1 MVVDWIQQA
10 LLIGAA
16 IVFAALAFGA
26 LSQRAGVPLLLVF
39 LVVGMLAGEDGPGGI
54 PFDDHETAFLVG
66 NLALAVILLD
76 GGLRTRFA
84 TFRAA
89 LWPSLT
95 LATAGVAITAALTG
109 ALAVWLFGFDWRV
122 GLLVGAIVGST
133 DAAAVFALL
142 KAGGLRLSPR
152 VGQTL
157 EIESG
162 ANDPMAVFL
171 TVTLIAAITRPE
183 AATPA
188 ALAIELAQQF
198 GIGLAAGLVAGELL
212 SRTLTLLRRR
222 GLLGDALQ
230 SLWLV
235 SGGVALFAAT
245 NLGGGSGFL
254 AVYLAGLVAGN
265 RRAGVGEDALRA
277 LDGLAWLAQC
287 GMFLLLGLL
296 VTPRHLVDSLAPALV
311 LALSL
316 MFVVRPAM
324 VAIVLPWFRFTWREI
339 AYIAWVGLRGAVPIV
354 LAVFPFLAGVPDAA
368 VIFEVA
374 FVVAIASLVLQGT
387 SVAWV
392 ARRLGVTLPPL
403 AEPLVRAPLDPFGPA
418 NQAFVQFRV
427 ESAGPLAGTEA
438 STIDWPRGARLVSVV
453 RGDASLAPAGA
464 GTLAPGDLL
473 GFVAEPAAEGE
484 LAQWFR
490 EDAAAAWHA
499 AFGDFAFAGDALLE
513 DVAALYGAALPPGEP
528 AGSTLAE
535 ALSRALG
542 RAPAPGD
549 VARVGGLHLSVS
561 EMEQGRITRVG
572 LRLPRT
578 RRPGN

>member
-1 MVVDWIQQA
+1 MDWIQQS
-10 LLIGAA
+10 LLVGAA
-16 IVFAALAFGA
+16 IMFAALAFGA

-54 PFDDHETAFLVG
+54 PFDDYETAYLVG
-66 NLALAVILLD
+66 NLALAVILFD

-95 LATAGVAITAALTG
+95 LATVGVAITAVLTG
-109 ALAVWLFGFDWRV
+109 AAAVWLFGFSWPV

-171 TVTLIAAITRPE
+171 TVTLIAAITRPQE
-183 AATPA
+183 ATVA
-188 ALAIELAQQF
+188 ALVLELARQF
-198 GIGLAAGLVAGELL
+198 GIGLVAGLLAGEVL
-212 SRTLTLLRRR
+212 SRTLMLLRRR

-235 SGGVALFAAT
+235 SGGVVAFAAT
-245 NLGGGSGFL
+245 NLLHGSGFL
-254 AVYLAGLVAGN
+254 AVYVAGLVAGN
-265 RRAGVGEDALRA
+265 RRAGVGEDALRV
-277 LDGLAWLAQC
+277 LDGLAWLSQC

-296 VTPRHLVDSLAPALV
+296 VTPRYLVDSLPSATA
-311 LALSL
+311 LALLL
-316 MFVVRPAM
+316 MFVLRPAM
-324 VAIVLPWFRFTWREI
+324 VAMVLPWFRFAWREI

-354 LAVFPFLAGVPDAA
+354 LAVFPYFAGMADAA

-374 FVVAIASLVLQGT
+374 FVVAIASLLLQGT
-387 SVAWV
+387 TV
-392 ARRLGVTLPPL
+392 ARMARLLRVTLPPL
-403 AEPLVRAPLDPFGPA
+403 AEPSVRAPLDPLG
-418 NQAFVQFRV
+418 QVHGAFVQFRV
-427 ESAGPLAGTEA
+427 EAAAPLVGVDARR
-438 STIDWPRGARLVSVV
+438 IDWPAGARPVDVV
-453 RGDASLAPAGA
+453 RGDASLTPADA
-464 GTLAPGDLL
+464 GPLLPGDRV
-473 GFVAEPAAEGE
+473 GFVASPAAEAE

-499 AFGDFAFAGDALLE
+499 AFGDFELDGDARLAE
-513 DVAALYGAALPPGEP
+513 VAAVYGAPSPPAEL
-528 AGSTLAE
+528 AESTLAE
-535 ALSRALG
+535 ALRRALG

-549 VARVGGLHLSVS
+549 VAVVGGLRLSVS
-561 EMEQGRITRVG
+561 EMERGRITRVG
-572 LRLPRT
+572 LRLPRSRST
-578 RRPGN
+578 PA

>member
-1 MVVDWIQQA
+1 MDWIQQG
-10 LLIGAA
+10 LLIGASV
-16 IVFAALAFGA
+16 VFAALAFGA

-76 GGLRTRFA
+76 GGLRTRIA

-95 LATAGVAITAALTG
+95 LATVGVAITAGLTG
-109 ALAVWLFGFDWRV
+109 AAAVWLFGFDWPV

-171 TVTLIAAITRPE
+171 TVTLIAAVTRPQE
-183 AATPA
+183 ATAV
-188 ALAIELAQQF
+188 ALALDLARQF
-198 GIGLAAGLVAGELL
+198 GVGLVAGLAGGEGL
-212 SRTLTLLRRR
+212 SRTLAFLRRR

-235 SGGVALFAAT
+235 SGGVAVFAAT
-245 NLGGGSGFL
+245 NLLGGSGFL
-254 AVYLAGLVAGN
+254 AVYVAGLVAGN
-265 RRAGVGEDALRA
+265 RRAGVGEDTLRA

-296 VTPRHLVDSLAPALV
+296 VTPRNLVDSLAPALV
-311 LALSL
+311 LSL
-316 MFVVRPAM
+316 LLMLVLRPAM
-324 VAIVLPWFRFTWREI
+324 VAVVLPWFRFSWREI
-339 AYIAWVGLRGAVPIV
+339 AYIGWVGLRGAVPIV

-368 VIFEVA
+368 VIFEIA
-374 FVVAIASLVLQGT
+374 FVVAIASLLLQGT
-387 SVAWV
+387 TV
-392 ARRLGVTLPPL
+392 ARMARALRVTLPTL
-403 AEPLVRAPLDPFGPA
+403 AEPTVHAPLDPLGPA
-418 NQAFVQFRV
+418 HDAFVQFRV
-427 ESAGPLAGTEA
+427 APAAPLAGVNAGSVDWPAGARPVNVVRGDRSMPPHEAGPLAPCDMVGF
-438 STIDWPRGARLVSVV
+438 I
-453 RGDASLAPAGA
+453 AG
-464 GTLAPGDLL
+464 
-473 GFVAEPAAEGE
+473 PAAEAE

-499 AFGDFAFAGDALLE
+499 AFGDFELDGDALLA
-513 DVAALYGAALPPGEP
+513 DVAALYGATVPTGLGGDA
-528 AGSTLAE
+528 TLAD
-535 ALSRALG
+535 ALRRVLG
-542 RAPAPGD
+542 RAPAPVD
-549 VARVGGLHLSVS
+549 VAVVGGLRLSVS
-561 EMEQGRITRVG
+561 EMAQGRITRVG

-578 RRPGN
+578 RSSAA

>member
-1 MVVDWIQQA
+1 MDWIQQA

-16 IVFAALAFGA
+16 IVFGALAFGA

-54 PFDDHETAFLVG
+54 MFDDHETAFLVG

-76 GGLRTRFA
+76 GGLRTRIA

-89 LWPSLT
+89 LWPSLA
-95 LATAGVAITAALTG
+95 LATVGVAITAVLTG
-109 ALAVWLFGFDWRV
+109 AAAVWLFGFGWPV

-171 TVTLIAAITRPE
+171 TVTLIAAITRPQE
-183 AATPA
+183 ATAA
-188 ALAIELAQQF
+188 ALALELAQQF
-198 GIGLAAGLVAGELL
+198 GVGLAAGLAGGEAL

-245 NLGGGSGFL
+245 NLLGGSGFL
-254 AVYLAGLVAGN
+254 AVYVAGLVAGN
-265 RRAGVGEDALRA
+265 RRTGVGEDTLRA

-296 VTPRHLVDSLAPALV
+296 VTPRYLVDSLAPALT
-311 LALSL
+311 LALLL

-324 VAIVLPWFRFTWREI
+324 VAVVLPWFRFSWREI
-339 AYIAWVGLRGAVPIV
+339 AFIGWVGLRGAVPIV
-354 LAVFPFLAGVPDAA
+354 LAVFPFLAGVADAA
-368 VIFEVA
+368 AIFEIA
-374 FVVAIASLVLQGT
+374 FVVAIASLLLQGT
-387 SVAWV
+387 TV
-392 ARRLGVTLPPL
+392 ARMARLLRVTLPPL
-403 AEPLVRAPLDPFGPA
+403 ADPSVRAPLDPLGPA
-418 NQAFVQFRV
+418 DAAFVQFRV
-427 ESAGPLAGTEA
+427 EPAAPLLGVDAR
-438 STIDWPRGARLVSVV
+438 SIDWPAGARLVNVV
-453 RGDASLAPAGA
+453 RGGASLPTGEAGRLAA
-464 GTLAPGDLL
+464 GDQA
-473 GFVAEPAAEGE
+473 GFIANPAAEAE

-490 EDAAAAWHA
+490 EDAAAAWHQ
-499 AFGDFAFAGDALLE
+499 AFGDFEFDGDARFG
-513 DVAALYGAALPPGEP
+513 DVAAVYAATAPPDGL
-528 AGSTLAE
+528 AAATLAE
-535 ALSRALG
+535 AMERALG
-542 RAPAPGD
+542 RVPAPGD
-549 VARVGGLHLSVS
+549 VADVGGLRLSVS
-561 EMEQGRITRVG
+561 EMARGRITRVG

-578 RRPGN
+578 R

>member
-1 MVVDWIQQA
+1 MDWIQQS
-10 LLIGAA
+10 LLVGAA
-16 IVFAALAFGA
+16 IVFGALAFGA

-39 LVVGMLAGEDGPGGI
+39 LVVGMLAGEDGPGRI
-54 PFDDHETAFLVG
+54 QFDDHETAFLVG

-76 GGLRTRFA
+76 GGLRTRIA

-95 LATAGVAITAALTG
+95 LATVGVAITAVLTG
-109 ALAVWLFGFDWRV
+109 AAAAWLFGFGWPV

-171 TVTLIAAITRPE
+171 TVTLIAAITRPHE
-183 AATPA
+183 ATTV
-188 ALAIELAQQF
+188 ALALDLAQQF
-198 GIGLAAGLVAGELL
+198 GVGLAAGLAGGEGL

-235 SGGVALFAAT
+235 SGGVAVFAAT
-245 NLGGGSGFL
+245 NLLGGSGFL
-254 AVYLAGLVAGN
+254 AVYVAGLVAGN
-265 RRAGVGEDALRA
+265 RRVGVGEDALRA

-296 VTPRHLVDSLAPALV
+296 VTPRNLVDSLTPALV
-311 LALSL
+311 LALLL

-324 VAIVLPWFRFTWREI
+324 VAIVLPWFRFSWREI
-339 AYIAWVGLRGAVPIV
+339 CYIAWVGLRGAVPIV
-354 LAVFPFLAGVPDAA
+354 LAVFPFLAGVPDAT
-368 VIFEVA
+368 VIFEIA
-374 FVVAIASLVLQGT
+374 FVVAIASLLLQGT
-387 SVAWV
+387 TVAHV
-392 ARRLGVTLPPL
+392 ARLLRVTLPPL
-403 AEPLVRAPLDPFGPA
+403 AEPSVRAPLDPLGPA
-418 NQAFVQFRV
+418 DAAFVQFRV
-427 ESAGPLAGTEA
+427 EAAAPLLGV
-438 STIDWPRGARLVSVV
+438 DARSI
-453 RGDASLAPAGA
+453 GWPAGA
-464 GTLAPGDLL
+464 RPVNVVRDGASLPPAEAGRLAAGDHV
-473 GFVAEPAAEGE
+473 GFIADPAAEAE

-490 EDAAAAWHA
+490 EDAAAAWHR
-499 AFGDFAFAGDALLE
+499 AFGDFEFDGDARFG
-513 DVAALYGAALPPGEP
+513 DVAAVYGATAPPDSL
-528 AGSTLAE
+528 AAATLAE
-535 ALSRALG
+535 AVERALG
-542 RAPAPGD
+542 RVPAPGD
-549 VARVGGLHLSVS
+549 VADVGGLRLSVS
-561 EMEQGRITRVG
+561 EMERGRITRVG

-578 RRPGN
+578 R

>member
-1 MVVDWIQQA
+1 MDWIQQA

-16 IVFAALAFGA
+16 IVFGALAFGA

-54 PFDDHETAFLVG
+54 MFDDHETAFLVG

-76 GGLRTRFA
+76 GGLRTRIA

-89 LWPSLT
+89 LWPSLA
-95 LATAGVAITAALTG
+95 LATVGVAITAVLTG
-109 ALAVWLFGFDWRV
+109 AAAVWLFGFGWPV

-171 TVTLIAAITRPE
+171 TVTLIAAITRPQE
-183 AATPA
+183 ATAV
-188 ALAIELAQQF
+188 ALALELAQQF
-198 GIGLAAGLVAGELL
+198 GVGLAAGLAGGEAL

-245 NLGGGSGFL
+245 NLLGGSGFL
-254 AVYLAGLVAGN
+254 AVYVAGLVAGN
-265 RRAGVGEDALRA
+265 RRTGVGEDTLRA

-296 VTPRHLVDSLAPALV
+296 VTPRYLVDSLAPALT
-311 LALSL
+311 LALLL

-324 VAIVLPWFRFTWREI
+324 VAAVLPWFRFSWREI
-339 AYIAWVGLRGAVPIV
+339 AFIGWVGLRGAVPIV
-354 LAVFPFLAGVPDAA
+354 LAVFPFLAGVADAA
-368 VIFEVA
+368 TIFEIA
-374 FVVAIASLVLQGT
+374 FVVAIASLLLQGT
-387 SVAWV
+387 TV
-392 ARRLGVTLPPL
+392 ARMARLLGVTLPPL
-403 AEPLVRAPLDPFGPA
+403 ADPSVRAPLDPLGPA
-418 NQAFVQFRV
+418 DAAFVQFRV
-427 ESAGPLAGTEA
+427 EPAAPLLGVDAR
-438 STIDWPRGARLVSVV
+438 SIDWPAGARLVNVV
-453 RGDASLAPAGA
+453 RGGASLPAGEA
-464 GTLAPGDLL
+464 GRLAAGDQA
-473 GFVAEPAAEGE
+473 GFIANPAAEAE

-490 EDAAAAWHA
+490 EDAAAAWHQ
-499 AFGDFAFAGDALLE
+499 AFGDFEFDGDARFG
-513 DVAALYGAALPPGEP
+513 DVAAVYAATAPPDGL
-528 AGSTLAE
+528 AAATLAE
-535 ALSRALG
+535 AMERALG
-542 RAPAPGD
+542 RVPAPGD
-549 VARVGGLHLSVS
+549 VADVGGLRLSVS
-561 EMEQGRITRVG
+561 EMARGRITRVG

-578 RRPGN
+578 R

>member
-1 MVVDWIQQA
+1 MDWIQQA

-16 IVFAALAFGA
+16 IVFGALAFGA

-54 PFDDHETAFLVG
+54 MFDDHETAFLVG

-76 GGLRTRFA
+76 GGLRTRIA

-89 LWPSLT
+89 LWPSLA
-95 LATAGVAITAALTG
+95 LATVGVAITAVLTG
-109 ALAVWLFGFDWRV
+109 AAAVWLFGFGWPV

-171 TVTLIAAITRPE
+171 TVTLIAAITRPQE
-183 AATPA
+183 ATAA
-188 ALAIELAQQF
+188 ALALELAQQF
-198 GIGLAAGLVAGELL
+198 GVGLAAGLAGGEAL

-245 NLGGGSGFL
+245 NLLGGSGFL
-254 AVYLAGLVAGN
+254 AVYVAGLVAGN
-265 RRAGVGEDALRA
+265 RRTGVGEDTLRA

-296 VTPRHLVDSLAPALV
+296 VTPRYLVDSLAPALT
-311 LALSL
+311 LALLL

-324 VAIVLPWFRFTWREI
+324 VAVVLPWFRFSWREI
-339 AYIAWVGLRGAVPIV
+339 AFIGWVGLRGAVPIV
-354 LAVFPFLAGVPDAA
+354 LAVFPFLAGVADAA
-368 VIFEVA
+368 TIFEIA
-374 FVVAIASLVLQGT
+374 FVVAIASLLLQGT
-387 SVAWV
+387 TV
-392 ARRLGVTLPPL
+392 ARMARLLGVTLPPL
-403 AEPLVRAPLDPFGPA
+403 ADPSVRAPLDPLGPA
-418 NQAFVQFRV
+418 DAAFVQFRV
-427 ESAGPLAGTEA
+427 EPAAPLLGVDAR
-438 STIDWPRGARLVSVV
+438 SIDWPAGARLVNVV
-453 RGDASLAPAGA
+453 RGGASLPAGEA
-464 GTLAPGDLL
+464 GRLAAGDQA
-473 GFVAEPAAEGE
+473 GFIANPAAEAE

-490 EDAAAAWHA
+490 EDAAAAWHQ
-499 AFGDFAFAGDALLE
+499 AFGDFEFDGDARFG
-513 DVAALYGAALPPGEP
+513 DVAAVYAATAPPDGL
-528 AGSTLAE
+528 AAATLAE
-535 ALSRALG
+535 AMERALG
-542 RAPAPGD
+542 RVPAPGD
-549 VARVGGLHLSVS
+549 VADVGGLRLSVS
-561 EMEQGRITRVG
+561 EMARGRITRVG

-578 RRPGN
+578 R

>member
-1 MVVDWIQQA
+1 MDWIQQA

-16 IVFAALAFGA
+16 IVFGALAFGA

-54 PFDDHETAFLVG
+54 MFDDHETAFLVG

-76 GGLRTRFA
+76 GGLRTRIA

-89 LWPSLT
+89 LWPSLA
-95 LATAGVAITAALTG
+95 LATVGVAITAVLTG
-109 ALAVWLFGFDWRV
+109 AAAVWLFGFGWPV

-171 TVTLIAAITRPE
+171 TVTLIAAITRPQE
-183 AATPA
+183 ATAA
-188 ALAIELAQQF
+188 ALALELAQQF
-198 GIGLAAGLVAGELL
+198 GVGLAAGLAGGEAL

-245 NLGGGSGFL
+245 NLLGGSGFL
-254 AVYLAGLVAGN
+254 AVYVAGLVAGN
-265 RRAGVGEDALRA
+265 RRTGVGEDTLRA

-296 VTPRHLVDSLAPALV
+296 VTPRYLVDSLAPALT
-311 LALSL
+311 LALLL

-324 VAIVLPWFRFTWREI
+324 VAVVLPWFRFSWREI
-339 AYIAWVGLRGAVPIV
+339 AFIGWVGLRGAVPIV
-354 LAVFPFLAGVPDAA
+354 LAVFPFLAGVADAA
-368 VIFEVA
+368 TIFEIA
-374 FVVAIASLVLQGT
+374 FVVAIASLLLQGT
-387 SVAWV
+387 TV
-392 ARRLGVTLPPL
+392 ARMARLLRVTLPPL
-403 AEPLVRAPLDPFGPA
+403 ADPSVRVPLDPLGPA
-418 NQAFVQFRV
+418 DAAFVQFRV
-427 ESAGPLAGTEA
+427 EPAAPLLGVDAR
-438 STIDWPRGARLVSVV
+438 SIDWPAGARLVNVV
-453 RGDASLAPAGA
+453 RGGASLPAGEA
-464 GTLAPGDLL
+464 GRLAAGDQA
-473 GFVAEPAAEGE
+473 GFIANPAAEAE

-490 EDAAAAWHA
+490 EDAAAAWHQ
-499 AFGDFAFAGDALLE
+499 AFGDFEFDGDARFG
-513 DVAALYGAALPPGEP
+513 DVAAVYAATAPPDGL
-528 AGSTLAE
+528 AAATLAE
-535 ALSRALG
+535 AMERALG
-542 RAPAPGD
+542 RVPAPGD
-549 VARVGGLHLSVS
+549 VADVGGLRLSVS
-561 EMEQGRITRVG
+561 EMARGRITRVG

-578 RRPGN
+578 R

>member
-1 MVVDWIQQA
+1 MEWIQQG
-10 LLIGAA
+10 LLIGAV

-54 PFDDHETAFLVG
+54 VFDDHETAFLVG

-89 LWPSLT
+89 LWPSLA
-95 LATAGVAITAALTG
+95 LATVGVAITAAFTG
-109 ALAVWLFGFDWRV
+109 ALAVWLFGFSWPV

-183 AATPA
+183 QANAMSL
-188 ALAIELAQQF
+188 ALDLAQQF
-198 GIGLAAGLVAGELL
+198 GIGLVAGVVAGEGL
-212 SRTLTLLRRR
+212 SRTLLILRRR

-235 SGGVALFAAT
+235 SGGVAVFAAT
-245 NLGGGSGFL
+245 NLLEGSGFL
-254 AVYLAGLVAGN
+254 AVYVAGLLAGN

-296 VTPRHLVDSLAPALV
+296 VTPRYLVDSLVPALT
-311 LALSL
+311 LALLL

-324 VAIVLPWFRFTWREI
+324 VAVVLPWFRFSLREI
-339 AYIAWVGLRGAVPIV
+339 VYISWVGLRGAVPIV
-354 LAVFPFLAGVPDAA
+354 LAVFPLLAGVPDAA
-368 VIFEVA
+368 AIFEVA
-374 FVVAIASLVLQGT
+374 FVVAIASLLLQGT
-387 SVAWV
+387 TVACM
-392 ARRLGVTLPPL
+392 ARALHVTLPPL
-403 AEPLVRAPLDPFGPA
+403 AEPSARVPLDPLGPA
-418 NQAFVQFRV
+418 PASFVQFRV
-427 ESAGPLAGTEA
+427 EPAGPLLGVDARSVDWPAGSRVVNVVRAEASLPPDEAGPLA
-438 STIDWPRGARLVSVV
+438 
-453 RGDASLAPAGA
+453 
-464 GTLAPGDLL
+464 PGDRV
-473 GFVAEPAAEGE
+473 GFIAAPSAEAE
-484 LAQWFR
+484 LAQWFC
-490 EDAAAAWHA
+490 ENAATFWHA
-499 AFGDFAFAGDALLE
+499 AFGDFEFAGDVRLAE
-513 DVAALYGAALPPGEP
+513 VAGLYGAAGPHGAPDER
-528 AGSTLAE
+528 TLAE
-535 ALSRALG
+535 ALRQALG
-542 RAPAPGD
+542 RAPAEGD
-549 VARVGGLHLSVS
+549 VADVGGLRLSVS
-561 EMEQGRITRVG
+561 EMERGRITRVG
-572 LRLPRT
+572 LHLPRT
-578 RRPGN
+578 RSPRD

>member
-1 MVVDWIQQA
+1 MDWIQQA

-16 IVFAALAFGA
+16 IVFGALAFGA

-54 PFDDHETAFLVG
+54 MFDDHETAFLVG

-76 GGLRTRFA
+76 GGLRTRIA

-89 LWPSLT
+89 LWPSLA
-95 LATAGVAITAALTG
+95 LATVGVAITAVLTG
-109 ALAVWLFGFDWRV
+109 AAAVWLFGFGWPV

-171 TVTLIAAITRPE
+171 TVTLIAAITRPQE
-183 AATPA
+183 ATAA
-188 ALAIELAQQF
+188 ALALELAQQF
-198 GIGLAAGLVAGELL
+198 GVGLAAGLAGGEAL

-245 NLGGGSGFL
+245 NLLGGSGFL
-254 AVYLAGLVAGN
+254 AVYVAGLVAGN
-265 RRAGVGEDALRA
+265 RRTGVGEDTLRA

-296 VTPRHLVDSLAPALV
+296 VTPRYLVDSLAPALT
-311 LALSL
+311 LALLL

-324 VAIVLPWFRFTWREI
+324 VAVVLPWFRFSWREI
-339 AYIAWVGLRGAVPIV
+339 AFIGWVGLRGAVPIV
-354 LAVFPFLAGVPDAA
+354 LAVFPFLAGVADAA
-368 VIFEVA
+368 TIFEIA
-374 FVVAIASLVLQGT
+374 FVVAIASLLLQGT
-387 SVAWV
+387 TV
-392 ARRLGVTLPPL
+392 ARMARLLRVTLPPL
-403 AEPLVRAPLDPFGPA
+403 ADPSVRAPLDPLGPA
-418 NQAFVQFRV
+418 DAAFVQFRV
-427 ESAGPLAGTEA
+427 EPAAPLLGVDAG
-438 STIDWPRGARLVSVV
+438 SIDWPAGARLVNVV
-453 RGDASLAPAGA
+453 RGGASLPAGEA
-464 GTLAPGDLL
+464 GRLVAGDQA
-473 GFVAEPAAEGE
+473 GFIANPAAEAE

-490 EDAAAAWHA
+490 EDAAAAWHQ
-499 AFGDFAFAGDALLE
+499 AFGDFEFDGDARFG
-513 DVAALYGAALPPGEP
+513 DVAAVYAATAPPDGL
-528 AGSTLAE
+528 AAATLAE
-535 ALSRALG
+535 AMERALG
-542 RAPAPGD
+542 RVPAPGD
-549 VARVGGLHLSVS
+549 VADVGGLRLSVS
-561 EMEQGRITRVG
+561 EMARGRITRVG

-578 RRPGN
+578 R